1 MEPLLS
7 MRLPIALLKNRSNEH
22 LAGHF
27 YFRFAPAH
35 RENRNVPNSPG
46 MTLVELVLAVG
57 LFSFLMASA
66 GHLVLTSLRVQRS
79 WGQAAAPAQSAERVL
94 TRLAQ
99 DLQAA
104 QPFFGVLFQVTGGGQ
119 GLEFARLGTDAWRRV
134 AYRLEPDG
142 DAKRLVR
149 EEWLW
154 GNGAGSEPLHQETL
168 VRLDVGRFTVG
179 MLNEDDLLVWMP
191 SWDPEANGIP
201 RLVQF
206 EVMLP
211 AVGAEQPLTFQR
223 IIRNPAGQ
231 LPQVGAP

>member
-1 MEPLLS
+1 MISSRKRRVKPAEPFRLRWRRFSGPSAGSRPRDRCIRCRKQRSPSPMEPLLS

-79 WGQAAAPAQSAERVL
+79 WGQVAAPAQSAEHAL

-104 QPFFGVLFQVTGGGQ
+104 QPFFGIPFQVTGGGA
-119 GLEFARLGTDAWRRV
+119 GLEFA
-134 AYRLEPDG
+134 
-142 DAKRLVR
+142 
-149 EEWLW
+149 
-154 GNGAGSEPLHQETL
+154 
-168 VRLDVGRFTVG
+168 
-179 MLNEDDLLVWMP
+179 
-191 SWDPEANGIP
+191 
-201 RLVQF
+201 
-206 EVMLP
+206 
-211 AVGAEQPLTFQR
+211 
-223 IIRNPAGQ
+223 
-231 LPQVGAP
+231 